1 MIFSILKAILFGR
14 KCTGI
19 VTGYEMRRT
28 YRGVDYYRYIVTVN
42 SDKKYISA
50 ENLAVYDGRKPTKHS
65 NCEVDVYCCD
75 DSRVCTLYSLR
86 EAVMFLALI
95 LLLLMLIMIFGVLLK

>member
-19 VTGYEMRRT
+19 VTGYEIRRT
-28 YRGVDYYRYIVTVN
+28 YRGVDYYRYIVAAN
-42 SDKKYISA
+42 DKKYILA
-50 ENLAVYDGRKPTKHS
+50 ENLAVYDGRKPAKYL

-75 DSRVCTLYSLR
+75 DSGICTLYSLR
-86 EAVMFLALI
+86 EMLMFPAATM
-95 LLLLMLIMIFGVLLK
+95 LLLMLVLIFGILLK